1 MTRNPPARTVPL
13 LAVALPLLL
22 VACDRRDVEDDTVAT
37 PADTEMAQEGPTGTA
52 PAPGPDTPVEPDVA
66 TTTPEPRDASEPAP
80 GTPAPGAMSQA
91 DALAMLIAVN
101 EHEIA
106 AADQALAKN
115 VTGKV
120 RDYAQMMKTDHSKNL
135 ADTTG
140 LGGAAS
146 TATAVSSL
154 RSKGENELRMLGAK
168 NGKDYERAYVEAMV
182 KGHTEVLALID
193 DTLLPAATDA
203 NVRQHL
209 TTTRTAVQRHLDQ
222 AKQLQGGG

>member
-1 MTRNPPARTVPL
+1 MTRNPPVRPVPL
-13 LAVALPLLL
+13 LAIALPLLL
-22 VACDRRDVEDDTVAT
+22 VACDRREVEDDTAAT
-37 PADTEMAQEGPTGTA
+37 PADTEMAQEGPVGTA
-52 PAPGPDTPVEPDVA
+52 PAPGPDTPVDPDVA
-66 TTTPEPRDASEPAP
+66 TTAPEPRDASEPAP
-80 GTPAPGAMSQA
+80 GTPGAGATSQA

-120 RDYAQMMKTDHSKNL
+120 RAYAEMMKTDHSRNL

-146 TATAVSSL
+146 TAPAVTGL

-168 NGKDYERAYVEAMV
+168 SGKDYEQAYVEAMV

-193 DTLLPAATDA
+193 GTLLPATTDA

-209 TTTRTAVQRHLDQ
+209 TTTRTTVQRHLDEAKKLQ
-222 AKQLQGGG
+222 AGG